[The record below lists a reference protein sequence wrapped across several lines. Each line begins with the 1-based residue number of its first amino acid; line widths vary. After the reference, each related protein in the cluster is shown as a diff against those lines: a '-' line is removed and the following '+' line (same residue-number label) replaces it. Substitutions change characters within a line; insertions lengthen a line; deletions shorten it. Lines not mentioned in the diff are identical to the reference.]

1 MNHISIEGMDGVG
14 KSTTCKLLSERLGYK
29 FVEKPLHYLFDES
42 EDKFD
47 EYIRIRDQVNANP
60 NRVFTSWFYGLG
72 SIYMYEMFKDENIVT
87 DRHFASNYAWSGSD
101 NNGEVYD
108 LLIQKLGKPKLTVIL
123 YSPSETIVN
132 RLISRDVNDSDI
144 AKAKKSE
151 NIYRRM
157 IDFCKTRELPYLIID
172 TSNLKPE
179 EVVDE
184 VLDLFDS
191 IYDMREQ
198 KYKADI
204 VNHPTDLSYWIDFI
218 NPTELFDISVDA
230 IGSRIY
236 SYQQDKI
243 KKLLIEEASLE
254 DIFSP
259 TNYKPNS
266 WENYRSLFYTT
277 YDKKEYDSIRI

>member
-108 LLIQKLGKPKLTVIL
+108 LLIKKLGKPTLTVIL
-123 YSPSETIVN
+123 YSPSKTIVN

-144 AKAKKSE
+144 VKARKSE

-157 IDFCKTRELPYLIID
+157 IDFCKMKELPYLVID
-172 TSNLKPE
+172 TSSLKPK
-179 EVVDE
+179 EVVDKIME
-184 VLDLFDS
+184 
-191 IYDMREQ
+191 
-198 KYKADI
+198 
-204 VNHPTDLSYWIDFI
+204 
-218 NPTELFDISVDA
+218 ELERNV
-230 IGSRIY
+230 
-236 SYQQDKI
+236 
-243 KKLLIEEASLE
+243 
-254 DIFSP
+254 
-259 TNYKPNS
+259 
-266 WENYRSLFYTT
+266 
-277 YDKKEYDSIRI
+277 

>member
-42 EDKFD
+42 EDKFN

-87 DRHFASNYAWSGSD
+87 DRHFASNYAWSGAD

-132 RLISRDVNDSDI
+132 RLISRDKNDSDI
-144 AKAKKSE
+144 VKAKKSE
-151 NIYRRM
+151 NIYKRM
-157 IDFCKTRELPYLIID
+157 IDFCEMKKLPYLVID
-172 TSNLKPE
+172 TSNLRPE
-179 EVVDE
+179 EVVDRIME
-184 VLDLFDS
+184 ELD
-191 IYDMREQ
+191 
-198 KYKADI
+198 KNA
-204 VNHPTDLSYWIDFI
+204 
-218 NPTELFDISVDA
+218 
-230 IGSRIY
+230 
-236 SYQQDKI
+236 
-243 KKLLIEEASLE
+243 
-254 DIFSP
+254 
-259 TNYKPNS
+259 
-266 WENYRSLFYTT
+266 
-277 YDKKEYDSIRI
+277 

>member
-29 FVEKPLHYLFDES
+29 FVEKPLHYLFDKS

-144 AKAKKSE
+144 VKARQSE

-157 IDFCKTRELPYLIID
+157 IDFCKMKELPYLVID
-172 TSNLKPE
+172 TSSLKPK
-179 EVVDE
+179 EVVDRIME
-184 VLDLFDS
+184 
-191 IYDMREQ
+191 
-198 KYKADI
+198 
-204 VNHPTDLSYWIDFI
+204 
-218 NPTELFDISVDA
+218 ELEKDA
-230 IGSRIY
+230 
-236 SYQQDKI
+236 
-243 KKLLIEEASLE
+243 
-254 DIFSP
+254 
-259 TNYKPNS
+259 
-266 WENYRSLFYTT
+266 
-277 YDKKEYDSIRI
+277 